1 LNTSLALSGYGFVER
16 SALSMQGI
24 PWCRPIQTVLL
35 SFSDQPLYLKRE
47 ALHIVF
53 CLATGGEQRRVQH
66 HEVRE
71 FIAVFSGD
79 RGGVNQ
85 NVAGIF
91 RALKGISNILGLLI
105 GHRA

>member
-1 LNTSLALSGYGFVER
+1 
-16 SALSMQGI
+16 M
-24 PWCRPIQTVLL
+24 
-35 SFSDQPLYLKRE
+35 D
-47 ALHIVF
+47 
-53 CLATGGEQRRVQH
+53 RVQH

-71 FIAVFSGD
+71 LIAVFGGD

>member
-1 LNTSLALSGYGFVER
+1 
-16 SALSMQGI
+16 M
-24 PWCRPIQTVLL
+24 
-35 SFSDQPLYLKRE
+35 
-47 ALHIVF
+47 
-53 CLATGGEQRRVQH
+53 QH

-91 RALKGISNILGLLI
+91 RALKGILNVLGLLI